1 MKGSETVNRLA
12 IDRQPCSVPR
22 ALSAVVR
29 CAVVLAV
36 LAAVLL
42 PTPAHA
48 QTVTYGTRTYG
59 GTSMCVYGWTQLIGW
74 GAFGLPLGF
83 TATTEMVVWKEFSSD
98 PPCQNFAATA
108 LPSCLGDAG
117 PYACKPPWPATTWGP
132 NDPYKH
138 MDVGSIA
145 VAQALY
151 LDVNGSKQYC
161 STMVEW
167 QYNSVGEAEM
177 TAVNNASPT
186 CGPGTYGVST
196 GVYVWDGTQWQGS
209 WFWTGDLFLI

>member
-1 MKGSETVNRLA
+1 
-12 IDRQPCSVPR
+12 
-22 ALSAVVR
+22 
-29 CAVVLAV
+29 
-36 LAAVLL
+36 
-42 PTPAHA
+42 
-48 QTVTYGTRTYG
+48 
-59 GTSMCVYGWTQLIGW
+59 
-74 GAFGLPLGF
+74 
-83 TATTEMVVWKEFSSD
+83 
-98 PPCQNFAATA
+98 
-108 LPSCLGDAG
+108 
-117 PYACKPPWPATTWGP
+117 
-132 NDPYKH
+132 

>member
-12 IDRQPCSVPR
+12 IDRQRCSVPR

-29 CAVVLAV
+29 CALVLAV

-42 PTPAHA
+42 PTTA
-48 QTVTYGTRTYG
+48 QAQSVTSGALTYG
-59 GTSMCVYGWTQLIGW
+59 GSTMCVYGWTQLIPW
-74 GAFGLPLGF
+74 GAFGLTLGA
-83 TATTEMVVWKEFSSD
+83 TATTEMVVWKEFPGD
-98 PPCQNFAATA
+98 VPCQNITPTA
-108 LPSCLGDAG
+108 LPSCLGDSG
-117 PYACKPPWPATTWGP
+117 PYACKPKWPATTWGP

-167 QYNSVGEAEM
+167 QYNSVAEAEM
-177 TAVNNASPT
+177 TVVNNASP
-186 CGPGTYGVST
+186 
-196 GVYVWDGTQWQGS
+196 
-209 WFWTGDLFLI
+209 